1 MVPSFVLDGTNNLCQ
16 FLHKWQN
23 QSEMNKV
30 QPVVRTGRPITRNR
44 TQVLETAL
52 NAYWRNDR
60 AAVSVNA
67 VCVLAG
73 ISKPSLYREF
83 GSEDGLTAA
92 VLERY
97 RQTVL
102 VPLEALLLGRQ
113 TYKSKLDA
121 LINFASDDKQME
133 AGCLFVKMRA
143 ARSRFGPQTRAL
155 LVATEAHLQAN
166 YVRLFNDAASRGEW
180 RGGIETGLAAYYLQ
194 EQLGL
199 AVSQRAAGK
208 PQDAVRSFFTLAV
221 SVLR

>member
-1 MVPSFVLDGTNNLCQ
+1 LANL
-16 FLHKWQN
+16 LK
-23 QSEMNKV
+23 
-30 QPVVRTGRPITRNR
+30 P
-44 TQVLETAL
+44 QVLETAL

-67 VCVLAG
+67 VCVLAC

-102 VPLEALLLGRQ
+102 VPLEALLLGPQ

-155 LVATEAHLQAN
+155 LVATDAHLQAN
-166 YVRLFNDAASRGEW
+166 YVRLFTDAANRGEW
-180 RGGIETGLAAYYLQ
+180 RGGIETGLAANYLQ

-208 PQDAVRSFFTLAV
+208 PQDAVRSFFSLAV

>member
-102 VPLEALLLGRQ
+102 VPLEALLLGPQ

-155 LVATEAHLQAN
+155 LVATDAHLQAN

-180 RGGIETGLAAYYLQ
+180 RGGIETGSAANYLQ

-208 PQDAVRSFFTLAV
+208 PQDAVRSFFSLAV